1 MFSKNYSAKVGKK
14 CNFSKIINGV
24 YLILFLSFIYPIM
37 RTLKRKGEIESLL
50 ENYRNNEKSIG
61 FVPTMGALHRGH
73 LSLIRK
79 AKEENDICVC
89 SIYVNPTQF
98 NNPND
103 LEKYPRQLEEDIKLL
118 ENVNCDIL
126 FAPDNE
132 EMYPENEDEMSFN
145 FGELENV
152 MEGKYRPGHFMGVGT
167 IVKKLLDIV
176 KPNRA
181 YFGKKDYQQLLII
194 RSVCEQYNIDTEI
207 VGCEIIREEDGLA
220 MSSRNK
226 RLSPKQREEAPYIYS
241 VLDYA
246 SIMGRRMQ
254 VTDLKDWVAKKISSN
269 KEMELEYFEVC
280 DANDLSIIKEW
291 GYDQKVMGFIVVNMG
306 DIRLI
311 DNINI

>member
-118 ENVNCDIL
+118 ENINCDIL

>member
-1 MFSKNYSAKVGKK
+1 
-14 CNFSKIINGV
+14 
-24 YLILFLSFIYPIM
+24 M

-118 ENVNCDIL
+118 ENINCDIL

-207 VGCEIIREEDGLA
+207 IGCEIIREEDGLA